1 MFDGILLHFLMRE
14 VKKEKEW
21 IKDFLKDGWNF
32 SLVLSRTSLIFNL
45 HPRYAHMKIG
55 KGKGQGFF
63 TTLLRGRKIKKLE
76 QVDMDRVVVVETG
89 DGKKIEFIP
98 AGKGANLIIRDGGEV
113 VFSLREVRELPPV
126 EGVSPFSPEAPFSSS
141 VLGFGRRSMKHLLSL
156 PPEERERFFRDLR
169 EGKLSP
175 CVYIKDEKPYLI
187 LPVEVELG
195 MEKRRFSSLNDA
207 VSWAFEE
214 LERREERE
222 RKIKEAL
229 KKIERRIENLRYS
242 LLQVERE
249 GENPE
254 VLQRKGELILMNQ
267 HRIKKGMEKIVLED
281 WEGRQYE
288 IELDPSLSPVDNA
301 QNYFKKAKKERKKR
315 ERKEELRKRM
325 EEELKKLEEEKER
338 ILKGEVRERVR
349 EEERVEKF
357 KCYITSGGYRVYVG
371 RNAQENEEL
380 TFGFARPWDL
390 FFHVREAPGSHTIMR
405 IPEKGKMPPMKDI
418 EEAAAIAAYHSKM
431 RTSSVVPVSYTERR
445 YVHGIKGKKGLVRIE
460 REKVVFVRPFKTSKN
475 P

>member
-1 MFDGILLHFLMRE
+1 MFDGILLHFLMRA

-32 SLVLSRTSLIFNL
+32 SLVLSRTSRIFNL

-141 VLGFGRRSMKHLLSL
+141 VLGFGKRSMKHLLSL
-156 PPEERERFFRDLR
+156 PPEEREGFFRDLR

-242 LLQVERE
+242 LLQVERA

-267 HRIKKGMEKIVLED
+267 HRIKRERRKLVLENGK
-281 WEGRQYE
+281 GRKNE
-288 IELDPSLSPVDNA
+288 MKLDPSLFRVETGKTNL
-301 QNYFKKAKKERKKR
+301 KREKKEGKRGEGR
-315 ERKEELRKRM
+315 ER
-325 EEELKKLEEEKER
+325 
-338 ILKGEVRERVR
+338 
-349 EEERVEKF
+349 
-357 KCYITSGGYRVYVG
+357 
-371 RNAQENEEL
+371 
-380 TFGFARPWDL
+380 
-390 FFHVREAPGSHTIMR
+390 
-405 IPEKGKMPPMKDI
+405 
-418 EEAAAIAAYHSKM
+418 
-431 RTSSVVPVSYTERR
+431 
-445 YVHGIKGKKGLVRIE
+445 
-460 REKVVFVRPFKTSKN
+460 
-475 P
+475 